1 MSKSINRVILVGRLG
16 RDPELRSTPQG
27 KQVCNF
33 SLATDRWIGPPAE
46 GSERPAEATDWHKI
60 VAWEKLA
67 ETCHRYL
74 TKGQQICVEGRIQYR
89 KWTTPEGQTR
99 FASEVVASDVMFL
112 SPRRDASAEPPP
124 VALADPTEA
133 W

>member
-16 RDPELRSTPQG
+16 RDPEMRSTAQG
-27 KQVCNF
+27 KPVCDL
-33 SLATDRWIGPPAE
+33 SLATNRRTGPA
-46 GSERPAEATDWHKI
+46 GADGERPTEVTDWHKV

-74 TKGQQICVEGRIQYR
+74 TKGQQVYVEGRIQNKR
-89 KWTTPEGQTR
+89 WTTPDGQPRLST
-99 FASEVVASDVMFL
+99 EVIASDVMFL
-112 SPRRDASAEPPP
+112 SPKREAPPEGATATP
-124 VALADPTEA
+124 FDPTEA

>member
-16 RDPELRSTPQG
+16 RDPEMRSTAQG
-27 KQVCNF
+27 KAVCNF
-33 SLATDRWIGPPAE
+33 SLATDRRVAPIGD
-46 GSERPAEATDWHKI
+46 GGERPAETTDWHKV

-74 TKGQQICVEGRIQYR
+74 TKGQQVCVEGRIQNNR
-89 KWTTPEGQTR
+89 WTAQDGQPRLST
-99 FASEVVASDVMFL
+99 EVIASDVMFL
-112 SPRRDASAEPPP
+112 SPKREAPVEVPPATP
-124 VALADPTEA
+124 FDPTET